1 MYIKRGNT
9 DSETCTQEKVPCE
22 EKGREWVLY
31 KPRNA
36 KEPKLA
42 STVQKPG
49 EEALNSFPI
58 TTLGRNHAAN
68 TLLLNFY

>member
-1 MYIKRGNT
+1 MTGVFIKRGNT

-22 EKGREWVLY
+22 EKGRDWVLY

-42 STVQKPG
+42 STEQKPG
-49 EEALNSFPI
+49 E
-58 TTLGRNHAAN
+58 G
-68 TLLLNFY
+68 Y